1 MLPESRA
8 RTRRVRVNAG
18 DLQRSLVAA
27 MLEPAFYPHEPAE
40 VSHGETHISHL
51 FFAGDLVYK
60 IKKAVR
66 YSFVDYST
74 PAKRKYFLQEELRLN
89 RRLAPSVYLGILPIS
104 HDDYGWQLGSDAR
117 PAEYVLVMRR
127 LPARRM
133 LDYLLE
139 QGHVTA
145 LMMQSLAETLAQFHA
160 EARTSEKIRVR
171 GRPDVVQEV
180 LERNLSD
187 IRPFIG
193 SLLSAETSAEI
204 ERFFSRS
211 LTRHRGLMERRLD
224 QGRIRELHGD
234 LHCEHVCFAPEGIQ
248 IFDCVEFNPD
258 LRRFDVA
265 AEIAFLLMD
274 LECRGADGL
283 GRAFLSRY
291 VELSGDR
298 ELPEL
303 LSFYKCYRAL
313 VRGKVYALQAAKMA
327 DVARRYFD
335 LAYSY
340 TWDEFKPFLILVC
353 GLTGSGKST
362 LARALGRRLALPVVS
377 SDVTRKTLAGASAP
391 ESVSY
396 GEGIY
401 SPAMTERTYASLVDQ
416 AEPLILD
423 GRGAIVDATFR
434 KQAHRAALIELAR
447 RIRIPL
453 AVIHCRLSEGL
464 VRERLV
470 KRSEAGND
478 ISDGRWE
485 IYAAQKESFEP
496 IADLPAESYSIL
508 DTELSPAEV
517 VSGAETFLRAALKRR
532 S

>member
-1 MLPESRA
+1 MSLA
-8 RTRRVRVNAG
+8 KANAP
-18 DLQRSLVAA
+18 SLLAA
-27 MLEPAFYPHEPAE
+27 MLDPRFYPRRPSRVTHL
-40 VSHGETHISHL
+40 ETHISHL

-60 IKKAVR
+60 VKKAVQ

-74 PAKRKYFLQEELRLN
+74 LAKRKYFLQEELALN

-104 HDDYGWQLGSDAR
+104 HDDQGWQLGSDAH

-133 LDYLLE
+133 MDYLLE
-139 QGHVTA
+139 QGQVTVP
-145 LMMQSLAETLAQFHA
+145 MVQSLAELLAQFHV
-160 EARTSEKIRVR
+160 EARTSEKIRER
-171 GRPDVVQEV
+171 GRPDVIGAV
-180 LERNLSD
+180 LEQNLED
-187 IRPFIG
+187 LRPFIG
-193 SLLSAETSAEI
+193 RGLDGEI
-204 ERFFSRS
+204 FAAAERFFDRS
-211 LTRHRGLMERRLD
+211 LSLHRDLMDRRVAE
-224 QGRIRELHGD
+224 GRIRELHGD

-274 LECRGADGL
+274 MESRGAGEL

-291 VELSGDR
+291 IELSGDR

-313 VRGKVYALQAAKMA
+313 VRGKVYALQAARMSDFA
-327 DVARRYFD
+327 GRYFD

-362 LARALGRRLALPVVS
+362 LARTLGGRLGLPVIS
-377 SDVTRKTLAGASAP
+377 SDVTRKTLAGASGP
-391 ESVSY
+391 EPVSY

-401 SPAMTERTYASLVDQ
+401 SPAMTERTYAALVEQ
-416 AEPLILD
+416 AEPFILD
-423 GRGAIVDATFR
+423 GRGAILDATFR
-434 KQAHRAALIELAR
+434 KQAHRAALIDLAR
-447 RIRIPL
+447 RKRIPL
-453 AVIHCRLSEGL
+453 VVIHCRLSEGL
-464 VRERLV
+464 VQERLV
-470 KRSEAGND
+470 TRSEAGND

-496 IADLPAESYSIL
+496 IADLPAESYLTL
-508 DTELSPAEV
+508 DTELSPVELVA
-517 VSGAETFLRAALKRR
+517 GAETFLRAALKRR